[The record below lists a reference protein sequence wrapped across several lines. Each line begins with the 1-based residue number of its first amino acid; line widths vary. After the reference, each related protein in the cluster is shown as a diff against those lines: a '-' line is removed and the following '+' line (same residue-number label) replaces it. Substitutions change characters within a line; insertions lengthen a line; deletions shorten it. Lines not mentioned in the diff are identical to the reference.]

1 MLGNIFRK
9 LESEN
14 CGTTYVSLLVIAVFF
29 LLMVL
34 LVSVTTILEL
44 SLHPNSLAISAFLY
58 GMSKIND
65 AVAIKSFCSV
75 PVVGSNWICVRRFYL
90 HMYELER
97 NCLVNSQKLVNID
110 RNE

>member
-9 LESEN
+9 LELEN
-14 CGTTYVSLLVIAVFF
+14 CGTTYVSLLVIGVF

-58 GMSKIND
+58 KMSKINE
-65 AVAIKSFCSV
+65 AVAIKSF
-75 PVVGSNWICVRRFYL
+75 VVGSNWICVRRFYL

>member
-9 LESEN
+9 LELEN
-14 CGTTYVSLLVIAVFF
+14 CGTTYVSLLVIGFPC
-29 LLMVL
+29 LWYC

-65 AVAIKSFCSV
+65 AVAIKSLAPSQLSGV
-75 PVVGSNWICVRRFYL
+75 KSLTRFL
-90 HMYELER
+90 FEVST
-97 NCLVNSQKLVNID
+97 CLCIN
-110 RNE
+110 